1 MLGAKTSPARSSCTP
16 FHQEAVQGY
25 TGNILV
31 YVNYGK

>member
-1 MLGAKTSPARSSCTP
+1 VYPCTP